1 MLMRISHYRLAT
13 GYLEIEISMKCLNC
27 GCENDITDTR
37 CRFCGYELN
46 CEQIMKTEEI
56 INKAN
61 EFVSKVND
69 VSDSSSVGKIRKFI
83 QYIPLCIISV
93 VAIIFLLI
101 GIGCTISEKYKA
113 KGYSETEGVLVNFK
127 MEESYRDGKRDVYYT
142 GVYEYVVNGQKYMGS
157 PNKLSDADNF
167 KEKVKVKYNPDNPSE
182 YVISSD
188 WYELYIPA
196 IIALGVVIIYLVV
209 LKINSNIRK
218 SKESQVNNKLLS
230 K

>member
-1 MLMRISHYRLAT
+1 M
-13 GYLEIEISMKCLNC
+13 
-27 GCENDITDTR
+27 
-37 CRFCGYELN
+37 
-46 CEQIMKTEEI
+46 
-56 INKAN
+56 
-61 EFVSKVND
+61 
-69 VSDSSSVGKIRKFI
+69 SDSSSVGKIGKII
-83 QYIPLCIISV
+83 QHIPLCIISV

-101 GIGCTISEKYKA
+101 GVGCTISEKHKA
-113 KGYSETEGVLVNFK
+113 KGYLETEGVIVDYK

-142 GVYEYVVNGQKYMGS
+142 AVYQYVVNGHKYTGS

-167 KEKVKVKYNPDNPSE
+167 KEKVKVKYNPDNPAE
-182 YVISSD
+182 CVISSD

-218 SKESQVNNKLLS
+218 SKESQVNYKLLS

>member
-1 MLMRISHYRLAT
+1 
-13 GYLEIEISMKCLNC
+13 MKCLNC
-27 GCENDITDTR
+27 GCENNITDTR

-46 CEQIMKTEEI
+46 REKIMKTEEI

-61 EFVSKVND
+61 EFANKVND
-69 VSDSSSVGKIRKFI
+69 VSDSSSVGIIRKII
-83 QYIPLCIISV
+83 QHIPLCIISV

-101 GIGCTISEKYKA
+101 GVGCTISEKHKA
-113 KGYSETEGVLVNFK
+113 KGYSETEGVLVDYK

-142 GVYEYVVNGQKYMGS
+142 AVYQYVVNGHKYTGS

-182 YVISSD
+182 CVISSD

-218 SKESQVNNKLLS
+218 SKESQVNYKLLS

>member
-1 MLMRISHYRLAT
+1 
-13 GYLEIEISMKCLNC
+13 MKCLNC
-27 GCENDITDTR
+27 GYENDITDTR

-46 CEQIMKTEEI
+46 REQIMKTEEI

-61 EFVSKVND
+61 EFASKVND

-93 VAIIFLLI
+93 VAIIF
-101 GIGCTISEKYKA
+101 
-113 KGYSETEGVLVNFK
+113 
-127 MEESYRDGKRDVYYT
+127 
-142 GVYEYVVNGQKYMGS
+142 
-157 PNKLSDADNF
+157 
-167 KEKVKVKYNPDNPSE
+167 
-182 YVISSD
+182 
-188 WYELYIPA
+188 PA